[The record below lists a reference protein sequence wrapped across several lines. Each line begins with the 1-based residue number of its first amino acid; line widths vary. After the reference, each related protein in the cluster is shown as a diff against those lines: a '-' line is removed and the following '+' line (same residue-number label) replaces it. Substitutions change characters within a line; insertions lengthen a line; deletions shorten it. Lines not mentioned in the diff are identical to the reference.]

1 MRKDGLEVVKFANQ
15 INNTE
20 LYAVT
25 RPGGSVHFII
35 RSSRR

>member
-1 MRKDGLEVVKFANQ
+1 MRKDGLEVVKFENQ

-25 RPGGSVHFII
+25 RPGGDVLLS
-35 RSSRR
+35 

>member
-25 RPGGSVHFII
+25 RPGGGVLLS
-35 RSSRR
+35 